1 MENNVHVMHDIKK
14 HEDGNYDSQVKSGKL
29 LSHKSREMHGH
40 FGGFRNRNMK

>member
-1 MENNVHVMHDIKK
+1 MENNVHVMDDIKK
-14 HEDGNYDSQVKSGKL
+14 HEDGNYDSSGKL